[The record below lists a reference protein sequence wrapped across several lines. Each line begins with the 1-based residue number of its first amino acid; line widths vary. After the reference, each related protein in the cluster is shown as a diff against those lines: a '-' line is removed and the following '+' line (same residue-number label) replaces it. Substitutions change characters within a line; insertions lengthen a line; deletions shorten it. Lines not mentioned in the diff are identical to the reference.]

1 MREVVAVEL
10 RPRQEERKGEM
21 QVLCSPV
28 SLPASAGVRDFPSN
42 NDREGCSMPEGTKME
57 VVASSPAEMEAMKE
71 QSAFRV
77 DGFRC
82 VLGDEQEEEGR
93 RVSPVY
99 PNTHAHM
106 HCYQLLGKNR
116 PSTLYYDNKSTKI
129 HHLVP
134 PPNTIYH
141 ISP

>member
-1 MREVVAVEL
+1 MAVEL

-28 SLPASAGVRDFPSN
+28 SLPASAGVRYFPSN

-77 DGFRC
+77 DGFRS
-82 VLGDEQEEEGR
+82 VL
-93 RVSPVY
+93 V
-99 PNTHAHM
+99 T
-106 HCYQLLGKNR
+106 NR
-116 PSTLYYDNKSTKI
+116 KKKGGG
-129 HHLVP
+129 
-134 PPNTIYH
+134 
-141 ISP
+141 